1 MSAVARTA
9 GALTGAS
16 ARVAPGVAGALL
28 MLGAFLLGTS
38 APVLAPAMLTGAFA
52 LVALQGRTLARAG
65 AFHGDVFTAVAV
77 MMVSALLVVFVG
89 VPVTRTLGLMFFAE
103 DGSASLGPIVQ
114 ALTQTRLWSLGCIVG
129 ASSCGVFWN
138 TLLLATMTGASTTAL
153 GLALALLGERGGL
166 AARNPLWLRALALIP
181 IITPPFVI
189 GLGLILLFGRA
200 GLVNQFLEW
209 AFEIPRGRWLYGL
222 HGVWLAQTFA
232 FTPIAYLIVRAVVQG
247 IAPSLEEAAQTLG
260 SDRNRTFRT
269 VTLPLLLPGIGNAFL
284 VGFIE
289 SIADFGNPIVLGG
302 GYAVFSTEIFFS
314 IVGAQF
320 DPARA
325 GALAA
330 LLLAMALAAFFAQRA
345 LLGARRF
352 VTVTGKGDVGSP
364 IPLSRRLRAVTRSVA
379 MPWLAFTAVVY
390 VFALYGGF
398 AELWGRDFTPTMRH
412 YVRAFGVEVGESGVL
427 FAGAAWQS
435 LFTTLRLA
443 LIAAPI
449 TAAIGLLTS
458 WLLARSSF
466 RGQGVFEFANLLTF
480 AIPGTVL
487 GVSYILAFNVPPL
500 ELTGTAMIIVLSF
513 IFRSLPVGVRAGI
526 ASFKQLDPSLDE
538 ASAVLGA
545 STLTTLRRVTLPLL
559 RPAIVTSLAY
569 SFVRAV
575 TTVSAV
581 IFLVTAHNELA
592 TTFIIGRVQNGDYG
606 VALAYCTVLIVLLLA
621 AVLLIQRVVGD
632 VEIGRR
638 QVSGVQR

>member
-1 MSAVARTA
+1 MLVA
-9 GALTGAS
+9 
-16 ARVAPGVAGALL
+16 
-28 MLGAFLLGTS
+28 
-38 APVLAPAMLTGAFA
+38 AFA
-52 LVALQGRTLARAG
+52 LFAVQGRALARAG
-65 AFHGDVFTAVAV
+65 AFRSDTFTAVAV
-77 MMVSALLVVFVG
+77 MLVCALLLVFVG
-89 VPVTRTLGLMFFAE
+89 IPVARTLGLMFFAE
-103 DGSASLGPIVQ
+103 DGSPALAPLVQ
-114 ALTQTRLWSLGCIVG
+114 TLTQTRLWSLGCIVG
-129 ASSCGVFWN
+129 SSSCGVFWN
-138 TLLLATMTGASTTAL
+138 TLLLAAMTGASTTAL
-153 GLALALLGERGGL
+153 GLALALLGERGGFRT
-166 AARNPLWLRALALIP
+166 RNPLWLRALALVP

-209 AFEIPRGRWLYGL
+209 GFGVVPGRWLYGL

-247 IAPSLEEAAQTLG
+247 IAPSMEEAAQTLG
-260 SDRNRTFRT
+260 SDRTRTFRT
-269 VTLPLLLPGIGNAFL
+269 VTLPLLLPGVGNAFL

-320 DPARA
+320 DPGRA

-345 LLGARRF
+345 LLGSRRF
-352 VTVTGKGDVGSP
+352 ITVSGKGDAGAP
-364 IPLSRRLRAVTRSVA
+364 IPLSRRLRLATRSVA
-379 MPWLAFTAVVY
+379 IPWLAFTAVVY
-390 VFALYGGF
+390 AFAIYGGF
-398 AELWGRDFTPTMRH
+398 AEIWGRDFSPTMRH
-412 YVRAFGVEVGESGVL
+412 YVRAFGVEFGSGASGLL
-427 FAGAAWQS
+427 FSGAAWQS
-435 LFTTLRLA
+435 LFTTLKLA

-466 RGQGVFEFANLLTF
+466 RGQAAFEFGNLLTF

-500 ELTGTAMIIVLSF
+500 ELTGTALIIVLSF
-513 IFRSLPVGVRAGI
+513 IFRSLPVGVRAGV

-606 VALAYCTVLIVLLLA
+606 VALAYCTVLIVLLLG

-638 QVSGVQR
+638 DTNGHHAGVRAPRPAPIARARPASSGVRR

>member
-1 MSAVARTA
+1 MTVRAQRALAGGPVLAAPGLA
-9 GALTGAS
+9 GAALM
-16 ARVAPGVAGALL
+16 AGAF
-28 MLGAFLLGTS
+28 ALGTS
-38 APVLAPAMLTGAFA
+38 APRLAPAMLAAAFA
-52 LVALQGRTLARAG
+52 LVALQGRWLARKG
-65 AFHGDVFTAVAV
+65 AFRGDTFTAVSV
-77 MMVSALLVVFVG
+77 MLVSALLVVFVG
-89 VPVTRTLGLMFFAE
+89 VPVARTLGLMFFGE
-103 DGSASLGPIVQ
+103 DGALSLAPIVQ
-114 ALTQTRLWSLGCIVG
+114 TLSQPRLWSLGCVAG
-129 ASSCGVFWN
+129 VSSCGVFWN
-138 TLLLATMTGASTTAL
+138 TLLLAAMTGASTTAL

-209 AFEIPRGRWLYGL
+209 AFAIPPGRWLYGL

-247 IAPSLEEAAQTLG
+247 VAPSLEEAAQTLG

-269 VTLPLLLPGIGNAFL
+269 VTLPLLLPGVGNAFL

-345 LLGARRF
+345 LLGSRRF
-352 VTVTGKGDVGSP
+352 VTVTGKGDVGAP
-364 IPLSRRLRAVTRSVA
+364 LPLSRKLRLATRSVA

-390 VFALYGGF
+390 AFALYGGF
-398 AELWGRDFTPTMRH
+398 AELWGRDFTPTTRH
-412 YVRAFGVEVGESGVL
+412 YLRAFGVEFGASGVL

-435 LFTTLRLA
+435 LFTTLELA
-443 LIAAPI
+443 LIAAPV

-466 RGQGVFEFANLLTF
+466 RGQGVFEFGNLLSF

-513 IFRSLPVGVRAGI
+513 VFRSLPVGVRAGV

-538 ASAVLGA
+538 ASSVLGA

-606 VALAYCTVLIVLLLA
+606 LALAYCTVLIVLLLA

-638 QVSGVQR
+638 QVDGARR